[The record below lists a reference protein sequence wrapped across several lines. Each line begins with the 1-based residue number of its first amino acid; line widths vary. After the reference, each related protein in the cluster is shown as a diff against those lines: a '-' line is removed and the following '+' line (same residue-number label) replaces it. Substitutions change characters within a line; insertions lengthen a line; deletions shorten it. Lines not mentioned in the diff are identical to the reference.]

1 LQRGDRLG
9 DLRHPVG
16 VVVTSPGEH
25 PYSIAVA
32 NLIGAGLVGDL
43 EQLLEQAISALF
55 PRARVHVG
63 KVLALPDRI
72 LTVAPRRVRPISLPW
87 PPRSVILEGM

>member
-25 PYSIAVA
+25 PYPIAVA

-43 EQLLEQAISALF
+43 EQLLEQAISALSLA
-55 PRARVHVG
+55 RAYMSEKSSRC
-63 KVLALPDRI
+63 RI
-72 LTVAPRRVRPISLPW
+72 AS
-87 PPRSVILEGM
+87 